1 MTGSVVLDLLLI
13 VLLIAYAVFGFRR
26 GFILSLGSF
35 VGIVVGALAAFFAI
49 PLVTGWVTASQFRL
63 PVILVVVVAL
73 VALGQAAG
81 SALGRVIRRRVD
93 KTPLRAV
100 DRVFGAAI
108 TLVGAALVV
117 SMLAFGLGSL
127 GVPVVSQAIGSST
140 VVSTIDRVTPDP
152 VKALEAKVRSLF
164 ALDGLPRL
172 FEALGTETPLP
183 VPTAGQTTAQQASAR
198 SVVKITG
205 NAYQCGQN
213 QSGSGFVSS
222 SGRVV
227 TNAHVVAGVT
237 QPVVLTPSGAT
248 YTGRVVYFD
257 AVQDLAVIA
266 IAGLPTAPLP
276 LGADLATG
284 ATAVFDGYPLGGP
297 FLSSPAAVRRNNR
310 LPRHLRRQSESARG
324 LLSCRRRAGGKL
336 RWTVDRRCGK
346 RHGGDLRAVGDHEP
360 SRVRHDDEETGPGG
374 RPGTGL
380 DRRRVIRNLHARL
393 AARAA
398 SCTAGCVK
406 R

>member
-1 MTGSVVLDLLLI
+1 MTGSVVLDLLLV
-13 VLLIAYAVFGFRR
+13 VLLGAYAVFGFRR

-35 VGIVVGALAAFFAI
+35 AGIVAGAVAAFFAI
-49 PLVTGWVTASQFRL
+49 PLVTGWVAASQFRL
-63 PVILVVVVAL
+63 PVILIVVVGL
-73 VALGQAAG
+73 IALGQAVG
-81 SALGRVIRRRVD
+81 SGLGRVIRRRLD
-93 KTPLRAV
+93 KTPLRAI
-100 DRVFGAAI
+100 DRVFGAAL

-164 ALDGLPRL
+164 APSGLPRL
-172 FEALGTETPLP
+172 FETLGTGTPLP
-183 VPTAGQTTAQQASAR
+183 VPTSGETAAQQASAR

-237 QPVVLTPSGAT
+237 EPVVLTPAGGT
-248 YTGRVVYFD
+248 YTGRVVYFN

-266 IAGLPTAPLP
+266 VSGLPTAPLP
-276 LGADLATG
+276 LGADLVAG
-284 ATAVFDGYPLGGP
+284 ASAVFDGYPLGGP
-297 FLSSPAAVRRNNR
+297 FRSSPAAVQNVATIDTPDIYGANPSPREVYYLAGDVQEGNSGGPVLDAAGSVAGVIFARSATTNN
-310 LPRHLRRQSESARG
+310 LGFALTTKE
-324 LLSCRRRAGGKL
+324 
-336 RWTVDRRCGK
+336 
-346 RHGGDLRAVGDHEP
+346 
-360 SRVRHDDEETGPGG
+360 
-374 RPGTGL
+374 
-380 DRRRVIRNLHARL
+380 L
-393 AARAA
+393 APVVARAQSLSA
-398 SCTAGCVK
+398 AVSSGTCTRG
-406 R
+406 

>member
-1 MTGSVVLDLLLI
+1 MTGSAVLDLLLI
-13 VLLIAYAVFGFRR
+13 VLLVVYAVFGFRR
-26 GFILSLGSF
+26 GFILSVGSF
-35 VGIVVGALAAFFAI
+35 IGIVAGATAAFFAI

-73 VALGQAAG
+73 IALGQGGG

-93 KTPLRAV
+93 KTPLRAI
-100 DRVFGAAI
+100 DRLLGAAI
-108 TLVGAALVV
+108 TLVAAALVV
-117 SMLAFGLGSL
+117 SMLAFGFGSL
-127 GVPVVSQAIGSST
+127 GVPVVSQAIGSSI
-140 VVSTIDRVTPDP
+140 VVSTIERVTPDP

-172 FEALGTETPLP
+172 FEAIGTGTALP
-183 VPTAGQTTAQQASAR
+183 VPESGATAAQQASAR

-237 QPVVLTPSGAT
+237 QPVVLTPSGST
-248 YTGRVVYFD
+248 YTGRVVYFN

-266 IAGLPTAPLP
+266 VTGLPTAPLP
-276 LGADLATG
+276 LGADLTTG

-297 FLSSPAAVRRNNR
+297 FLSSPAAVQNVATINSPDIYGANPS
-310 LPRHLRRQSESARG
+310 PRE
-324 LLSCRRRAGGKL
+324 
-336 RWTVDRRCGK
+336 VYY
-346 RHGGDLRAVGDHEP
+346 
-360 SRVRHDDEETGPGG
+360 
-374 RPGTGL
+374 
-380 DRRRVIRNLHARL
+380 L
-393 AARAA
+393 AADVQEGNSGGPLIDAA
-398 SCTAGCVK
+398 GSVTGVIFARSATTSHLGFAMTTQELAPVVAQAQGLSSAVSSGTCTRG
-406 R
+406 

>member
-35 VGIVVGALAAFFAI
+35 AGIVVGALAAFFAI
-49 PLVTGWVTASQFRL
+49 PLVTGWVTNSQFRL

-81 SALGRVIRRRVD
+81 SALGRMIRRRVD
-93 KTPLRAV
+93 KSPLRV
-100 DRVFGAAI
+100 IDRVFGAAI

-152 VKALEAKVRSLF
+152 VKALEARVRSLF

-172 FEALGTETPLP
+172 FEALGTGTPLP
-183 VPTAGQTTAQQASAR
+183 VPTAGQTAAQQASAR

-237 QPVVLTPSGAT
+237 QPVILTPAGAT

-257 AVQDLAVIA
+257 AAQDLAVIA
-266 IAGLPTAPLP
+266 VNGLPTAPLP
-276 LGADLATG
+276 LGADLTTG

-297 FLSSPAAVRRNNR
+297 FLSSPAAVQNVATINSPDIYGAN
-310 LPRHLRRQSESARG
+310 PRPRE
-324 LLSCRRRAGGKL
+324 
-336 RWTVDRRCGK
+336 VYY
-346 RHGGDLRAVGDHEP
+346 
-360 SRVRHDDEETGPGG
+360 
-374 RPGTGL
+374 
-380 DRRRVIRNLHARL
+380 L
-393 AARAA
+393 AADVQEGNSGGPLIDAA
-398 SCTAGCVK
+398 GSVTGVIFARSATTSHLGFAMTTKELAPVVAQAQGLSAAVSSGTCTRG
-406 R
+406 

>member
-1 MTGSVVLDLLLI
+1 MSGSAVLDLLLI
-13 VLLIAYAVFGFRR
+13 VLLIAYAIFGFRR

-35 VGIVVGALAAFFAI
+35 VGIVVGAVAAFFAI
-49 PLVTGWVTASQFRL
+49 PLVAGWVTASQFRL
-63 PVILVVVVAL
+63 PVILVSVVAL

-93 KTPLRAV
+93 KSPLRGV
-100 DRVFGAAI
+100 DRVFGAAV
-108 TLVGAALVV
+108 TLVGAALVL

-127 GVPVVSQAIGSST
+127 GVPMVSQAIGSSS

-172 FEALGTETPLP
+172 FEALGTVPSLP
-183 VPTAGQTTAQQASAR
+183 VPTAGQTAAQQASAR

-237 QPVVLTPSGAT
+237 QPVVLTPAGAT
-248 YTGRVVYFD
+248 YTGRVVYFN
-257 AVQDLAVIA
+257 AIQDLAVIA
-266 IAGLPTAPLP
+266 VNGLQTAPLP
-276 LGADLATG
+276 LGADLGSG

-297 FLSSPAAVRRNNR
+297 FQSNPAAVQSVATINTPNIYGANPS
-310 LPRHLRRQSESARG
+310 PRQ
-324 LLSCRRRAGGKL
+324 
-336 RWTVDRRCGK
+336 VYF
-346 RHGGDLRAVGDHEP
+346 
-360 SRVRHDDEETGPGG
+360 
-374 RPGTGL
+374 
-380 DRRRVIRNLHARL
+380 L
-393 AARAA
+393 AADVQEGNSGGPLIDAA
-398 SCTAGCVK
+398 GKVTGVIFVRSATTSHLGFAMTTQDLAPVVAQAKGLSAPVSSGTCTRG
-406 R
+406 

>member
-13 VLLIAYAVFGFRR
+13 VLLVIYAVFGFRR
-26 GFILSLGSF
+26 GFILSVGSF
-35 VGIVVGALAAFFAI
+35 VGIVAGAAAAFFAI
-49 PLVTGWVTASQFRL
+49 PLVTSWVTASQFRL

-73 VALGQAAG
+73 IALGQAVG
-81 SALGRVIRRRVD
+81 SALGRAIRRRVD
-93 KTPLRAV
+93 KTPLRAI
-100 DRVFGAAI
+100 DRLFGAAI

-117 SMLAFGLGSL
+117 SMLAFGFGSL

-172 FEALGTETPLP
+172 FEEIGTGTPLA
-183 VPTAGQTTAQQASAR
+183 VPASGATAAQQASAR

-237 QPVVLTPSGAT
+237 QPVVLTPSGST
-248 YTGRVVYFD
+248 YTGRVVYFN

-266 IAGLPTAPLP
+266 VNGLPTAPLP
-276 LGADLATG
+276 LGADLVTG

-297 FLSSPAAVRRNNR
+297 FLSSPAAVQNVATINSPDIYGAYPS
-310 LPRHLRRQSESARG
+310 PRE
-324 LLSCRRRAGGKL
+324 
-336 RWTVDRRCGK
+336 VYY
-346 RHGGDLRAVGDHEP
+346 
-360 SRVRHDDEETGPGG
+360 
-374 RPGTGL
+374 
-380 DRRRVIRNLHARL
+380 L
-393 AARAA
+393 AADVQEGNSGGPLIDAA
-398 SCTAGCVK
+398 GSVTGVIFARSATTSHLGFAMTTQELAPVVAQAQGLSAAVSSGTCTRG
-406 R
+406 